1 MIKLLISFR
10 WPNGVQVDPCKDNRC
25 FTGGA
30 DNTVLY
36 VVVAVCVVL
45 VIVVVVVAGVI
56 VYKQR
61 ARNKEDRK
69 VEWKIP
75 FSELDFAVKKSVSGS
90 RKVNTKTRQ

>member
-1 MIKLLISFR
+1 M
-10 WPNGVQVDPCKDNRC
+10 QVDPCKDNRC

-45 VIVVVVVAGVI
+45 VIIVVVVAGVI

-90 RKVNTKTRQ
+90 RKVNRLFSN